1 MSVTSDTADLTAK
14 FQRAI
19 GELTIQDPNPV
30 RLQQRLATAAAPLG
44 ISVYTGT
51 IAFAGQDSS
60 GIYQVQFNDTNSNT
74 GYSSA
79 WPQWAFELAK
89 DALLAGKEVWVIA
102 NGDPFGTNLLD
113 VFILS

>member
-14 FQRAI
+14 FQQAI

-30 RLQQRLATAAAPLG
+30 RLQQRLTDAAASLG
-44 ISVYTGT
+44 LFASVGT

-60 GIYQVQFNDTNSNT
+60 GNYQVQFNDTRSNT

-89 DALLAGKEVWVIA
+89 DALLAGKDVWVIA
-102 NGDPFGTNLLD
+102 NEYPFGPNLLD
-113 VFILS
+113 VLILS

>member
-14 FQRAI
+14 FGKAI
-19 GELTIQDPNPV
+19 GELTIQDPNPA
-30 RLQQRLATAAAPLG
+30 RLQQRLASAAAPLG
-44 ISVYTGT
+44 ISVYVGT

-60 GIYQVQFNDTNSNT
+60 GNYQVQFNDTSSNT
-74 GYSSA
+74 GYSST

-89 DALLAGKEVWVIA
+89 DALLAGKDVWVIA
-102 NGDPFGTNLLD
+102 NGNPFGFNLLD